1 MASRRRLALIV
12 ALVLALAACTESAP
26 PPQPTAP
33 PDAFAPTP
41 TIGAPTTTLPP
52 GSTTTLDIE
61 RVVIQRVDPVSL
73 DPLSAFEPIP
83 MGDWLWEP
91 KTSPDGRFLAAAVGD
106 DVAENQL
113 RLVDL
118 QSWLPAMSWA
128 TFPDLIIHVDDAGTV
143 YFISYYERPQLHFS
157 VLDGTGST
165 LIADLPEGMSVWGAD
180 MIGAQIVLFGTRIP
194 SAEGGELAMV
204 ATVDVTNRKVTEIA
218 LPEVHVGP
226 VEPVSQGPWASY
238 LYNSPSFTLDRAGNR
253 VLVAHANESSVTEV
267 DLATGQAMQ
276 HDLADATAT
285 PDTGTRRWGAVSPD
299 GRFLYVASR
308 DVELIEDDD
317 NWSVKTIPAGVATLD
332 TSSWQVVATTDAE
345 ISDIYISPAGDRLV
359 GSGYTT
365 EESGSVSVSDSTGLF
380 MLDPT
385 DLTVLNHIPSERSDQ
400 GWGAVTFSSAGAIAY
415 AWTWLDTPR
424 VHAMELSSGKM
435 LSTAEGV
442 ETLAMV
448 GPVGV
453 LASNR

>member
-1 MASRRRLALIV
+1 
-12 ALVLALAACTESAP
+12 
-26 PPQPTAP
+26 
-33 PDAFAPTP
+33 
-41 TIGAPTTTLPP
+41 
-52 GSTTTLDIE
+52 
-61 RVVIQRVDPVSL
+61 VIQRVDPVSL

-83 MGDWLWEP
+83 MGDWLGEP

-106 DVAENQL
+106 DSAENQL

-118 QSWLPAMSWA
+118 QSWLPATSWA
-128 TFPDLIIHVDDAGTV
+128 TFPDLIVHVDDAGTV
-143 YFISYYERPQLHFS
+143 YFIMYYETPQLHFS

-165 LIADLPEGMSVWGAD
+165 MIADLPEGMSVWGAD
-180 MIGAQIVLFGTRIP
+180 MIGEQIVLFGTRVP
-194 SAEGGELAMV
+194 SADGGEGALV
-204 ATVDVTNRKVTEIA
+204 ATVDVSSREVTEID

-238 LYNSPSFTLDRAGNR
+238 LYNSPSFTLDRAGKR

-285 PDTGTRRWGAVSPD
+285 PETGTRRWGAVSPD

-317 NWSVKTIPAGVATLD
+317 NWWVSTVPAGVAAID
-332 TSSWQVVATTDAE
+332 TSSWQIVARTDAD
-345 ISDIYISPAGDRLV
+345 ISDIYVSPAGDRLV
-359 GSGYTT
+359 ASGYTS
-365 EESGSVSVSDSTGLF
+365 EEFGSVQVSESTGLF

-385 DLTVLNHIPSERSDQ
+385 DLTVLLHYPSERPDQ
-400 GWGAVTFSSAGAIAY
+400 RWGAVTYSSAGAIAY

-424 VHAMELSSGKM
+424 VHALELSTGKM
-435 LSTAEGV
+435 LATAESL

>member
-1 MASRRRLALIV
+1 MASRRGLALIV
-12 ALVLALAACTESAP
+12 ALVLALAACTESAS

-41 TIGAPTTTLPP
+41 TIGAPTTSRPAP
-52 GSTTTLDIE
+52 TTTLDVE

-83 MGDWLWEP
+83 MGDWLGEP

-106 DVAENQL
+106 DSAENQL

-118 QSWLPAMSWA
+118 QSWLPATSWA
-128 TFPDLIIHVDDAGTV
+128 TFPDLIVHVDDAGTV
-143 YFISYYERPQLHFS
+143 YFIMYYETPQLHFS

-165 LIADLPEGMSVWGAD
+165 MIADLPEGMSVWGAD
-180 MIGAQIVLFGTRIP
+180 MIGEQIVLFGTRVP
-194 SAEGGELAMV
+194 SADGGEGALV
-204 ATVDVTNRKVTEIA
+204 ATVDVSSREVTEID

-238 LYNSPSFTLDRAGNR
+238 LYNSPSFTLDRAGKR

-285 PDTGTRRWGAVSPD
+285 PETGTRRWGAVSPD

-317 NWSVKTIPAGVATLD
+317 NWWVSTVPAGVAAID
-332 TSSWQVVATTDAE
+332 TSSWQIVARTDAD
-345 ISDIYISPAGDRLV
+345 ISDIYVSPAGDRLV
-359 GSGYTT
+359 ASGYTS
-365 EESGSVSVSDSTGLF
+365 EEFGSVQVSESTGLF

-385 DLTVLNHIPSERSDQ
+385 DLTVLLHYPSERPDQ
-400 GWGAVTFSSAGAIAY
+400 RWGAVTYSSAGAIAY

-424 VHAMELSSGKM
+424 VHALELSTGKM
-435 LSTAEGV
+435 LATAESL